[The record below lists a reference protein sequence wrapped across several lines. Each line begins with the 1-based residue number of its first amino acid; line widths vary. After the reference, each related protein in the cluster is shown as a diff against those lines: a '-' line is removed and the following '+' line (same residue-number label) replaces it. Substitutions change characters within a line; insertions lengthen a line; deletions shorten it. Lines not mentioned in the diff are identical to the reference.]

1 MEVMARLLLLLL
13 LASCT
18 YVSQNPNVM
27 VNSEPQGAEILVDGE
42 PTGRNTPAMLEL
54 DDDTATHTI
63 TLRKMGFAEE
73 SRTVFHYAEGYTS
86 RWDDGAVDTT
96 LLNLPLWWTLGDML
110 TPFAVR
116 YLFVPH
122 DLMVR
127 LYPEGEAPV
136 SGKPPPA
143 DPITGAP
150 GAVDLLTGSEIPI
163 RR

>member
-1 MEVMARLLLLLL
+1 MARLLLLLL

-18 YVSQNPNVM
+18 YVSQNANVM
-27 VNSEPQGAEILVDGE
+27 VNSEPQGAEILVDGQ
-42 PTGRNTPAMLEL
+42 PTGRSTPAMLTLES
-54 DDDTATHTI
+54 TTHTI
-63 TLRKMGFAEE
+63 TLRKQGFENE
-73 SRTVFHYAEGYTS
+73 SRTVFHYAQGYTS
-86 RWDDGAVDTT
+86 RWDDGAVDSTI
-96 LLNLPLWWTLGDML
+96 LNLPIWWTLGDML

-136 SGKPPPA
+136 TENPVTP
-143 DPITGAP
+143 DPMTGVP
-150 GAVDLLTGSEIPI
+150 GAVDQLTGTETPI